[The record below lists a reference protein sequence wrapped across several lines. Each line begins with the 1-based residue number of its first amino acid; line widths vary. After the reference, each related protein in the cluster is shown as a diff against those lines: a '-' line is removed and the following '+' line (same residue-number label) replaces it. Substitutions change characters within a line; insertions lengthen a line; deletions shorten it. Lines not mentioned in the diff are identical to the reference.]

1 MTKSEGNP
9 KDEVPTEE
17 SLTVTRSQDSTQRFS
32 GRVDYYIRYRPRY
45 PAAILE
51 PLRTDCLLISDS
63 TIADVGS
70 GTGFL
75 AELFLSN
82 GNTVFGI
89 EPNNEMRKAGER
101 LLRTFPKFHSVA
113 GTAES
118 TDLESESVDFV
129 AAGQAFHWFDLERC
143 REEFERILRPQGWVV
158 LVWNDRRTDS
168 TPFLAEYENLLQR
181 YGTDYKQVDHK
192 QIDAA
197 VLSEFFRSE
206 PIKKSFPNYQHF
218 GYPSVEG
225 RLLSSSYVPDATQP
239 GYKEM
244 LSALNKLF
252 DAHQDNGRVTFE
264 YDTLLYYG
272 QIHP

>member
-1 MTKSEGNP
+1 MLE
-9 KDEVPTEE
+9 
-17 SLTVTRSQDSTQRFS
+17 STQRFS
-32 GRVDYYIRYRPRY
+32 GRVDNYVRYRPRY

-51 PLRTDCLLISDS
+51 PLRTDCGLTPNSI
-63 TIADVGS
+63 IADVGS

-82 GNTVFGI
+82 GNSVFGI
-89 EPNNEMRKAGER
+89 EPNDEMREAGER
-101 LLRTFPKFHSVA
+101 FLRIFPKFQSVA
-113 GTAES
+113 GTAEG
-118 TDLESESVDFV
+118 TTLTEDSVDFV
-129 AAGQAFHWFDLERC
+129 AAGQAFHWFDREKC
-143 REEFERILRPQGWVV
+143 REEFQRILRPQGWVM

-168 TPFLAEYENLLQR
+168 TPFLSEYENLLQR
-181 YGTDYKQVDHK
+181 YGTDYRQVDHK

-197 VLSEFFRSE
+197 VLREFFRTD
-206 PIKKSFPNYQHF
+206 PIKKGFPNHQHF
-218 GYPSVEG
+218 DFPALKG

-244 LSALNKLF
+244 LSALKELF

-272 QIHP
+272 QVHS